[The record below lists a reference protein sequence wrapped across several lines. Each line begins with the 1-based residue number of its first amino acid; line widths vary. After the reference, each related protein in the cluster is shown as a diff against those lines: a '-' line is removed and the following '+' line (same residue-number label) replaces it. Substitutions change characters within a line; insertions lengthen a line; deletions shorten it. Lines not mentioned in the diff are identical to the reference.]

1 MDLRELQQVYLAEQR
16 KVTKE
21 KIKKGSLIRTVLSQQ
36 DGLNLTDGRKEKPKL
51 LVIVGC
57 DIINKVYYG
66 AVLVNTKMNPKAAY
80 SDEYLQAQYML
91 RKEDYPEFLSY
102 NSYTDCG
109 VLFSVPLE
117 KLLLGEYYGE
127 LNESDIQGIFKI
139 LINTETISN
148 KVKKKFG
155 LI

>member
-1 MDLRELQQVYLAEQR
+1 MDLRKLQQVYLANQH

-51 LVIVGC
+51 LVIVGH
-57 DIINKVYYG
+57 DISNNVYYG
-66 AVLVNTKMNPKAAY
+66 SVLVNTKMNPRSAY

-91 RKEDYPEFLSY
+91 QKDDYPEFLSY
-102 NSYTDCG
+102 NSYADCG
-109 VLFSVPLE
+109 VLFPVPLE
-117 KLLLGEYYGE
+117 KLLLGEYFGE
-127 LNESDIQGIFKI
+127 LNNLDLQGIFEI
-139 LINTETISN
+139 LNNTETISN
-148 KVKKKFG
+148 KIKKRFG